1 MRARNCKGRARSALL
16 IAGIAAALAAA
27 SDAGLAAPRKAA
39 RNAPAPPL
47 VSDADRAALAGPWSG
62 TWTGNRF
69 SYQAVMTLAVD
80 QTGNAAG
87 SINWTLRAS
96 PNERA
101 SQLVGKSGVEN
112 IRGTYYPDSA
122 TLSLQGYSKADPSGI
137 VELDQYL
144 LVVSPT
150 RQTMGGITGEHGAW
164 TGQLY
169 LSR

>member
-1 MRARNCKGRARSALL
+1 MGVQNYQCRAVFALL
-16 IAGIAAALAAA
+16 IAGMAVALGAA
-27 SDAGLAAPRKAA
+27 SDAGMAAPRNAA
-39 RNAPAPPL
+39 RNAPPPPL

-69 SYQAVMTLAVD
+69 SYQAAMTLAVD
-80 QTGNAAG
+80 PDGAVTG
-87 SINWTLRAS
+87 SINWTLRTS

-101 SQLVGKSGVEN
+101 SQLVGKSGIEN
-112 IRGTYYPDSA
+112 VRGTYYPDSA

-164 TGQLY
+164 SGQFY